1 MHDPRNNE
9 LWGILVR
16 LVTEELAT
24 FDNVPLY
31 KELLT
36 LVYEAQ
42 RLSATSRA

>member
-1 MHDPRNNE
+1 M
-9 LWGILVR
+9 WGMLVR

-24 FDNVPLY
+24 IDKLPLY

-42 RLSATSRA
+42 RPLSATSRA